1 MPPFKHIYEFPNAHI
16 KTYADG
22 RCIEFPKF
30 CMMIH
35 VERSREYVAKA
46 LIMLRHHNRSHKKE
60 L

>member
-1 MPPFKHIYEFPNAHI
+1 MPPFKHVYDFPNAHI

-46 LIMLRHHNRSHKKE
+46 LIMLRRHNRKAK
-60 L
+60 